1 MTEKLKNRDI
11 TAVLINLMTVKI
23 LFTYPRYIIE
33 RCENG
38 GFISVLIFG
47 VLALGIYYLTQL
59 VYLKTGRKS
68 ILSQA
73 EMLGG
78 KYLKAFVGIFTVAVL
93 MVNVA
98 PMIRAFPEAVKTV
111 LLQNTSMLVIISIMS
126 VGVAIGAYFGIF
138 ALSKLSSLFL
148 PVAGI
153 VIVGFLILLCPH
165 FDINNLFP
173 INMPAIIKNG
183 SPALSIFADIFVIN
197 LLLPYTEDMQTVRNS
212 GIVAIITVTIVGAL
226 IVLSYG
232 LVYPYPSSSRF
243 IVPVYQL
250 ARLVKIGT
258 YFQRLEAA
266 FEFVWSIAI
275 FIYSAVYLNLI
286 CVTLK
291 TAFSLNSYKPIIV
304 PTLIILM
311 RLVFFEENYTEAQ
324 RSNFVSTSILYIPMY
339 VLPLIMVLFCLRL
352 TKDKKKGG

>member
-1 MTEKLKNRDI
+1 MTERLKNRDI
-11 TAVLINLMTVKI
+11 TAILINLMLVKI

-38 GFISVLIFG
+38 GFLSVLIFG
-47 VLALGIYYLTQL
+47 VVALGIYCVTQL
-59 VYLKTGRKS
+59 LYLKTGRKS
-68 ILSQA
+68 VLSIA

-78 KYLKAFVGIFTVAVL
+78 RYLKAFIGILVVAIL

-111 LLQNTSMLVIISIMS
+111 LLQNTSMLVIITIMS
-126 VGVAIGAYFGIF
+126 FGVATGAYFGIF
-138 ALSKLSSLFL
+138 SLSKLSSLFL

-173 INMPAIIKNG
+173 INMTAILKNG
-183 SPALSIFADIFVIN
+183 SPALSIFSDVFIIN
-197 LLLPYTEDMQTVRNS
+197 LLLPYTEDMKSVRNS
-212 GIVAIITVTIVGAL
+212 GIFAIITVTIIASL
-226 IVLSYG
+226 IVLAYG

-286 CVTLK
+286 CITIK
-291 TAFSLNSYKPIIV
+291 TAFNLTSYKPIIV
-304 PTLIILM
+304 PSLLILM

-339 VLPLIMVLFCLRL
+339 ILPLIMGLFCLR
-352 TKDKKKGG
+352 TKKDKIKGG